1 LAESARLDAGN
12 TWLAETV
19 DFSRAALNNRAS
31 AISRIPEVGG
41 MSQEPSAVEQAVT
54 RALRDNLE
62 TLQRTAN
69 ELQAA
74 VNDVVAACA
83 SNRPTNAIPAML
95 RAQTAA
101 ASLAASLD
109 VLARFTAAS
118 AQPAVRVVETVAA
131 PVAAVPT
138 PVPAPAPPPGIPEPM
153 VQIPTTLAVP
163 TTGKPVE
170 EEAPA
175 AVEEPAAPMV
185 EAAPAMDSS
194 SAAAAARAAAPA
206 FEVSALS
213 PDEQEIHR
221 RASRAAKVSMQDIKL
236 LRKKDLALA
245 RENADICVRLREDLD
260 KARKEYDR
268 RFKAILDQPVDYFYQ
283 WCVDILADGNPA
295 LLGEYPYPSPIL
307 RK

>member
-1 LAESARLDAGN
+1 
-12 TWLAETV
+12 
-19 DFSRAALNNRAS
+19 
-31 AISRIPEVGG
+31 

-74 VNDVVAACA
+74 VNDVVASCA

-118 AQPAVRVVETVAA
+118 AQPAVRVAETVAA
-131 PVAAVPT
+131 PVVTVPA
-138 PVPAPAPPPGIPEPM
+138 PVAAPAPPRIPEPIA
-153 VQIPTTLAVP
+153 QIPTTLAVP

-175 AVEEPAAPMV
+175 AVEEPAAPMM

-194 SAAAAARAAAPA
+194 SAAAAAQAAAPA
-206 FEVSALS
+206 FDVSALT

-295 LLGEYPYPSPIL
+295 LLGDYPYPSPIL